1 MMHIFMILVHMW
13 PLEMFLFS
21 GKWDFKRTLMSM
33 NVYDSW
39 LYFHVLSFAALGW
52 LWFLIAA
59 KQGLLENGFLL
70 QSTFLGLVTLIW
82 PPLSISSYG
91 LLPPYRTWS
100 SKHWRATGHI
110 SASNVC
116 VWNTY
121 DSIGSAN
128 KNQMLAKK
136 AQLRPSGIWQ
146 MTLGLG
152 KWSNNSS
159 WLGTRNNCHL
169 WYYAK
174 LLLIKEALTDHFSMG
189 VAAPQRMPQ
198 SWRT

>member
-1 MMHIFMILVHMW
+1 MWKKNVTTSKNLTYQPCLKMIFPFARGGDMLVPWRVKVILYKLKSMMHIFMW

-70 QSTFLGLVTLIW
+70 QSTFLGLGTLIW
-82 PPLSISSYG
+82 PPLSTSSYG

-116 VWNTY
+116 VGNTY

-128 KNQMLAKK
+128 KTKGWQRK
-136 AQLRPSGIWQ
+136 PSFAPVGFD
-146 MTLGLG
+146 
-152 KWSNNSS
+152 
-159 WLGTRNNCHL
+159 RCL
-169 WYYAK
+169 WA
-174 LLLIKEALTDHFSMG
+174 
-189 VAAPQRMPQ
+189 
-198 SWRT
+198 

>member
-1 MMHIFMILVHMW
+1 MFCPSKKLTYLACLKMIFLFARGGDMLGPWRVKVILDKWKSMMHIFMILVHMW

-39 LYFHVLSFAALGW
+39 LYFHVLSFTAHGW
-52 LWFLIAA
+52 LGFLIAA

-70 QSTFLGLVTLIW
+70 QSTFLALGTLIW

-128 KNQMLAKK
+128 KTKGWQRK
-136 AQLRPSGIWQ
+136 PSFAPVGFD
-146 MTLGLG
+146 
-152 KWSNNSS
+152 
-159 WLGTRNNCHL
+159 RCL
-169 WYYAK
+169 WA
-174 LLLIKEALTDHFSMG
+174 
-189 VAAPQRMPQ
+189 
-198 SWRT
+198 